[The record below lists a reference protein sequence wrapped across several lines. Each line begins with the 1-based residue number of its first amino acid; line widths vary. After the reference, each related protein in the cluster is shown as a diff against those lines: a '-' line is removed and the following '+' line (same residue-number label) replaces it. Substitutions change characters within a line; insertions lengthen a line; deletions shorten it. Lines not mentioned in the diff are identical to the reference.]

1 MNATTPTSCIDEWLI
16 GEAQGSDQLYI
27 VHTHEP
33 RFIASTNGCVE
44 IDRMSG
50 EVLSAMLLEA
60 ATALVRFELAKR
72 QGERTRELTA
82 RSVTLAET
90 LSADPAS

>member
-1 MNATTPTSCIDEWLI
+1 
-16 GEAQGSDQLYI
+16 
-27 VHTHEP
+27 
-33 RFIASTNGCVE
+33 
-44 IDRMSG
+44 MSG

-72 QGERTRELTA
+72 PGERTRELTA